1 MNTRTVGA
9 LGVGVS
15 LGGLLWGLA
24 WVVTPSEEA
33 NRQVEIWA
41 SGVFQLGVLA
51 LLAVMWF
58 SFATG
63 PSRAARGV
71 LAAEIVALLLA
82 IAWTVPYLFDA
93 NRPAS
98 GALVVLDAFWP
109 LSMVG
114 LIVVGVMVLRARQ
127 WPAPLRYLPLVASIL
142 IPVDIAVAS
151 ASDDVR
157 NAVMGA
163 YLAASY
169 GLLGAVI
176 LREASGLAAASRRTA
191 PRLGPPGT
199 RSAAPDG
206 SAAHSYAADV
216 WSYRSENSILSIRS
230 RGSILSIS
238 SVGSFASAGSIG
250 SAVSFGSLFSYQSTG
265 SALSHQCNGSVLSSQ
280 SDGAIRNR
288 EVEGS
293 GPAAAVTVVVL
304 VLLAIARRRSRR

>member
-1 MNTRTVGA
+1 M
-9 LGVGVS
+9 
-15 LGGLLWGLA
+15 
-24 WVVTPSEEA
+24 VTPSEEGS
-33 NRQVEIWA
+33 NSQVEIWA

-93 NRPAS
+93 NRPTT

-127 WPAPLRYLPLVASIL
+127 WPAPLRYLPLVASLL

-176 LREASGLAAASRRTA
+176 LREASGLAAASRQNGSAARA
-191 PRLGPPGT
+191 PRNTL
-199 RSAAPDG
+199 AAPDG
-206 SAAHSYAADV
+206 ST
-216 WSYRSENSILSIRS
+216 R
-230 RGSILSIS
+230 
-238 SVGSFASAGSIG
+238 
-250 SAVSFGSLFSYQSTG
+250 
-265 SALSHQCNGSVLSSQ
+265 
-280 SDGAIRNR
+280 
-288 EVEGS
+288 
-293 GPAAAVTVVVL
+293 P
-304 VLLAIARRRSRR
+304 